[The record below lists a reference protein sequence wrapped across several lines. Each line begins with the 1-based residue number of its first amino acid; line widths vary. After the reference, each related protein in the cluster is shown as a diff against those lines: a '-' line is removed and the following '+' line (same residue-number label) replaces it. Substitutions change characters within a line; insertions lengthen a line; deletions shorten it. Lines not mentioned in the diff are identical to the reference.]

1 MDNAEEVTQL
11 MGGHQHSL
19 VVAII
24 LDHCGAPHLAPAVRR
39 EMFPEVFFLSK
50 KNLSNLPFNT
60 GAANISVA
68 HGGFAVRF
76 VDGNIG
82 LQVQSSQSERDVKMG
97 TIRSGKKTINIF
109 TRK

>member
-1 MDNAEEVTQL
+1 MGFIFKLDPFIERSETLEKMGAE
-11 MGGHQHSL
+11 
-19 VVAII
+19 
-24 LDHCGAPHLAPAVRR
+24 R
-39 EMFPEVFFLSK
+39 PEVLVYLK
-50 KNLSNLPFNT
+50 RMYLPFNT

-76 VDGNIG
+76 VDRNIG